1 MVRAV
6 LALVVLLTLAVAPAR
21 ALDGRRLRAHRGR
34 LLDARR
40 REVTLR
46 GMTARV
52 EGVFD
57 GTCGDGRLPPELARA
72 P

>member
-21 ALDGRRLRAHRGR
+21 ALDGRLRAHRGR

-57 GTCGDGRLPPELARA
+57 GTCGDGRLPLELARA